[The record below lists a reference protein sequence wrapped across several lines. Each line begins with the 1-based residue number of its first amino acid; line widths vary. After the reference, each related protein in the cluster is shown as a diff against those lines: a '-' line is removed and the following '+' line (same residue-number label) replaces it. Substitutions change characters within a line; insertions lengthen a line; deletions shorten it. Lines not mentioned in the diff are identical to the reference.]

1 MPRPDFPKTL
11 AEFQVRF
18 ASEDACRRYLMESR
32 WPNGYRCPRCGHAE
46 AYPVAGR
53 GLLQC
58 GACRY
63 QVSVTAGTV
72 MHCTRVPLRD
82 WFRAAYLVTTHTPG
96 FSAWQLQ
103 RQLGLG
109 RYETAWTML
118 QKLRRAM
125 IRPDRDHIAGTV
137 EVDET
142 YVGGV
147 EEGRG
152 GGRKRDSSKAIVVAA
167 VEVRGRSTGRIR
179 LGVVPDVSGLSL
191 VGFVDASV
199 APGSTVRTDG
209 WQGYAP
215 LKQHGYDHRPM
226 TQGAPKEAATLFPRV
241 HRVFTHLKTW
251 LWGTHRGVSRKH
263 LPHYLNEFVFRFN
276 RRRTPMAAFQSLLG
290 LTGQHGPTTY
300 SGLYDAEPTG

>member
-1 MPRPDFPKTL
+1 
-11 AEFQVRF
+11 
-18 ASEDACRRYLMESR
+18 
-32 WPNGYRCPRCGHAE
+32 
-46 AYPVAGR
+46 VAGR

-58 GACRY
+58 RACRY

-72 MHCTRVPLRD
+72 MHRTRVSLRD
-82 WFRAAYLVTTHTPG
+82 WFWTAYLVTTHTPG

-125 IRPDRDHIAGTV
+125 IRPERDRIAGTV
-137 EVDET
+137 EVDES

-152 GGRKRDSSKAIVVAA
+152 GGRKRDSSKSIVVAA
-167 VEVRGRSTGRIR
+167 VEVRGRGTGRIR

-191 VGFVDASV
+191 VGFVEASV

-215 LKQHGYDHRPM
+215 LKQHGYDHRPT
-226 TQGAPKEAATLFPRV
+226 TQGAPKEAATCIGSSLTSR
-241 HRVFTHLKTW
+241 
-251 LWGTHRGVSRKH
+251 RGSG
-263 LPHYLNEFVFRFN
+263 
-276 RRRTPMAAFQSLLG
+276 A
-290 LTGQHGPTTY
+290 LTAT
-300 SGLYDAEPTG
+300 

>member
-1 MPRPDFPKTL
+1 MARPDFPKTL

-18 ASEDACRRYLMESR
+18 ATEDACRRYLMASR
-32 WPNGYRCPRCGHAE
+32 WPNGYRCPRCGQAE

-53 GLLQC
+53 GLWQC
-58 GACRY
+58 RGCRY

-72 MHCTRVPLRD
+72 LHRTRVSLRD
-82 WFRAAYLVTTHTPG
+82 WFWAAYLVTTHTPG

-125 IRPDRDHIAGTV
+125 IRPERDRIAGPV

-152 GGRKRDSSKAIVVAA
+152 GGRKRDSSKSIVVAA
-167 VEVRGRSTGRIR
+167 VEVRGRGTGRIR
-179 LGVVPDVSGLSL
+179 LGVVPDLSGLSL
-191 VGFVDASV
+191 VGFVEASV
-199 APGSTVRTDG
+199 APGSSVRTDG

-215 LKQHGYDHRPM
+215 LKQHGYDHQPT
-226 TQGAPKEAATLFPRV
+226 TQGAPKEAVALFPRV

-251 LWGTHRGVSRKH
+251 LWGTHRDVSRKH

-290 LTGQHGPTTY
+290 LTAQHGPTTY
-300 SGLYDAEPTG
+300 SGLYRAEPTG